1 MKPEVLQALLKLADD
16 DSSYV
21 SKHALVQI
29 ESSMSEIQTQIC
41 STWFSLSTYLQ
52 ERLWPSYQ
60 QSIRTD
66 VKNRWPQILSMS
78 PLQRLENGL
87 AILND
92 FGHPC
97 QKTQFKESLDSIA
110 GEFIS
115 TGRPIQALELVD
127 FLFGS
132 ALFSSYH
139 GSEAFALPIQSQFQS
154 LLETRKGTSFSLS
167 CLLILVGSRLG
178 MKMKFCNFPDR
189 ILVHIPVKGT
199 GLFVDTSNYGELM
212 GFNRLQLLAKQC
224 VNPQVAMQSIKK
236 LMSSTEIL
244 DYVLKCFN
252 TEAHQMGDD
261 SLGRFIYELIEECK
275 VFMQTGE
282 IVDSTLR
289 LFQTGEV
296 VRHSEYDYCGIVVE
310 FDARFQNE
318 KFITPQKLDKRK
330 SANSTSLYQSQ
341 EATEQPWYKILV
353 EDGQRI
359 AYVPQSNLLPEIT
372 EFKVEHPLLPYFFE
386 HCPDRG
392 YVRNGRL
399 WPEAY

>member
-1 MKPEVLQALLKLADD
+1 
-16 DSSYV
+16 
-21 SKHALVQI
+21 
-29 ESSMSEIQTQIC
+29 
-41 STWFSLSTYLQ
+41 
-52 ERLWPSYQ
+52 
-60 QSIRTD
+60 
-66 VKNRWPQILSMS
+66 
-78 PLQRLENGL
+78 
-87 AILND
+87 
-92 FGHPC
+92 
-97 QKTQFKESLDSIA
+97 
-110 GEFIS
+110 
-115 TGRPIQALELVD
+115 
-127 FLFGS
+127 
-132 ALFSSYH
+132 
-139 GSEAFALPIQSQFQS
+139 
-154 LLETRKGTSFSLS
+154 
-167 CLLILVGSRLG
+167 LLILVGSRLG

-189 ILVHIPVKGT
+189 ILVHIPVKGA

-212 GFNRLQLLAKQC
+212 GLNRLQLLAKQC

-296 VRHSEYDYCGIVVE
+296 VRHSEYGYFGLVVE
-310 FDARFQNE
+310 FDARFQKE

-341 EATEQPWYKILV
+341 EVTEQPWYKILV

-359 AYVPQSNLLPEIT
+359 AYVP
-372 EFKVEHPLLPYFFE
+372 
-386 HCPDRG
+386 
-392 YVRNGRL
+392 
-399 WPEAY
+399 